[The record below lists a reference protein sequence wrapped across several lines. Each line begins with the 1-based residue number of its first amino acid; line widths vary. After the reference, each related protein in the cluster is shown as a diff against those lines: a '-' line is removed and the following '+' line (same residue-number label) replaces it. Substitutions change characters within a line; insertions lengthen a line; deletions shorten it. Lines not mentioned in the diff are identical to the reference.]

1 MQTRNC
7 WLHRFREVSYRPTKE
22 VLKYNQKKW
31 DGIRFKTNAALIKY
45 MYQNKSK
52 PQSLINE

>member
-1 MQTRNC
+1 MQTRNGS
-7 WLHRFREVSYRPTKE
+7 LHRFREDLYRPTEE

-31 DGIRFKTNAALIKY
+31 NGIRFKANAASIKY